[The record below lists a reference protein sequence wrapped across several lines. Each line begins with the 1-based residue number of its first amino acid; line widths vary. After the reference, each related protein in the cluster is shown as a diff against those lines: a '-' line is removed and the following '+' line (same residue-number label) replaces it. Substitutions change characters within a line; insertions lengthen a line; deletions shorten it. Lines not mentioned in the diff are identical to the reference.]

1 MLRKIHV
8 AMLLSLLVAGCQS
21 TSAPP
26 VVKVAAPAVPM
37 ASAKPAGPPPVAG
50 VLAGQLGTSLSHMDR
65 RTAFNS
71 LLVALKSGKRQSWRG
86 TGTVFGYATPQKPAG
101 LGGLA
106 DLSCST
112 YDVHVF
118 VNGRGRSGSG
128 KACRNADGGW
138 TFTNS

>member
-1 MLRKIHV
+1 MQRKIHV

-21 TSAPP
+21 TSGAPD
-26 VVKVAAPAVPM
+26 VKVKPPAMPM
-37 ASAKPAGPPPVAG
+37 AAAKPAGPPPVSGA
-50 VLAGQLGTSLSHMDR
+50 LAGALGANMSEKDR

-71 LLVALKSGKRQSWRG
+71 LLMALKSGKRQSWRG

-106 DLSCST
+106 DLSCSH

-118 VNGRGRSGSG
+118 INGRGRSGSG
-128 KACRNADGGW
+128 KACRDADGSW